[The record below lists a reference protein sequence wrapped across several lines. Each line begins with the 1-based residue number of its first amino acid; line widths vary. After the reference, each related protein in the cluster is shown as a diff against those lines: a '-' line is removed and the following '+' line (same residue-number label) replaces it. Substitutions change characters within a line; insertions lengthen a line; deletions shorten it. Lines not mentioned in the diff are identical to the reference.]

1 MNDQTANIV
10 EGKTELDAMDI
21 QKVLASAPH
30 RYPLLMVDRVVEIVP
45 GESCVGIKNVTYN
58 EPQFTGHFPN
68 QPVMPGVLLIEA
80 MAQTGGLLVVSS
92 DPSVI
97 GRPVYF
103 VSIDEARFRKP
114 VIPGDQ
120 VRMHV
125 RLAKR
130 IKTMYRF
137 EAECRVD
144 GTVVCDAKF
153 TAMCI

>member
-1 MNDQTANIV
+1 MNEQTPIIS
-10 EGKTELDAMDI
+10 EGQTELGAMDI
-21 QKVLASAPH
+21 QKILASAPH
-30 RYPLLMVDRVVEIVP
+30 RYPMLLVDRVVELDP
-45 GESCVGIKNVTYN
+45 GVSCVGIKNVSYN

-68 QPVMPGVLLIEA
+68 QPIFPGVLLIEA
-80 MAQTGGLLVVSS
+80 MAQTGGLLVVAS

-97 GRPVYF
+97 GRPVF
-103 VSIDEARFRKP
+103 FMSIDEARFRKP
-114 VIPGDQ
+114 VVPGDQ

-137 EAECRVD
+137 EADCRVD
-144 GTVVCDAKF
+144 DVVVCNAKF